1 MENRFCVIGEKLGH
15 TRSPQI
21 HSEFFDIKGESGV
34 YDVREIARE
43 DIGSCRDLLL
53 GYDGVNVTIP
63 YKTDVMKN
71 LDAISDEAKS
81 IGAVNTVKRRG
92 DKLEGYNSDP
102 YGFSAM
108 LESRGINAAEKRA
121 CVLGYGGAAKSV
133 VHALR
138 ELGADVTV
146 VSRDPAKVNENA
158 VRAIDYETL
167 RIECEKGAKGYL
179 LVNCTPVG
187 MYPKEGV
194 SPVGEEVIA
203 CFDALADI
211 VYNPM
216 YTEFLKLGAKL
227 GKRCVGG
234 LYMLVAQAMKSQSVW
249 RDEEVDETATKKI
262 FKKLSFRESLGG
274 GDNIYLTGIMSCGKS
289 TLGRLLAEA
298 LGREFVDM
306 DAYIVEREGRTIPE
320 LFAEG
325 EKTFRDAESLAL
337 YELSLGK
344 GKIVATGG
352 GCIKRAVNRDIML
365 LSGATV
371 FVRRNIDKIIATA
384 DCGDRPLLADGADK
398 LRGIYAA
405 RKSRYYAAAQAVL
418 DNDGDEKEGLDKL
431 MKILSQEGLKI

>member
-21 HSEFFDIKGESGV
+21 HSEFFDIKGENGV
-34 YDVREIARE
+34 YEVREIARE

-108 LESRGINAAEKRA
+108 LKSRGINAAEKRA

-187 MYPKEGV
+187 MYPKTGV
-194 SPVGEEVIA
+194 SPV
-203 CFDALADI
+203 
-211 VYNPM
+211 
-216 YTEFLKLGAKL
+216 TEA
-227 GKRCVGG
+227 
-234 LYMLVAQAMKSQSVW
+234 
-249 RDEEVDETATKKI
+249 ETATKKI

-325 EKTFRDAESLAL
+325 EKTFRDAESRAL

-384 DCGDRPLLADGADK
+384 DCGGRPLLAEGADK